1 MSHQNKVS
9 IDLIQDYQTLI
20 GFSSDMIIFF
30 GLSGKRTISTSQ
42 HVYELS
48 AAGILVINPFVH
60 YRLECLEPGSLLALK
75 VPQDIL
81 QMAGLEHSW
90 IDCYAANDFLGE
102 DKKYCQLRSLY
113 AQIFQVYCKATN
125 KNYSTVLLNTIHF
138 LTFLSEDFSINLSM
152 GTSLGNHKF
161 DLDRYARILQYIHG
175 HWREPLSLADI
186 ALQEHLSVGYMT
198 RFFRKYAGI
207 TFTEYLSEL
216 RLKNAAYE
224 LSTHDASI
232 TDIAYDFGFRNVN
245 SFISQFKKKYG
256 VTPKKYQQSEQ
267 RRRIEVYTGA
277 KTEPG
282 EDCFATLI
290 RYLPEDTAQT
300 FSFKTQI
307 EDIHIS
313 ASFKSEKKALRHTW
327 RRIVNVGYARDLLL
341 EEIRERLKQAQSEIG
356 FEHLRFHGIFDDD
369 MHVYFETTQHQPF
382 FNFAYVDMVLDFAIE
397 LDLKPFVEL
406 SFMPE
411 LLAKNKNVIFDRKSY
426 FSIYNDLSKWKL
438 LIQSFIRHCITRYGN
453 GAVREWKFTTI
464 GSAPFSFRFT
474 TLDTYLEFFR
484 ETQKAVKEV
493 DEQLSFGGPGGVA
506 SFLWERNGF
515 SNFIEY
521 AIEQR
526 CVPDFIC
533 IQAYPHLTVEED
545 VDFLPL
551 TLSQA
556 SSPAIISKDEH
567 FTRTLLQDLKKR
579 LTQYGLQKMPVWIE
593 EWNSTLW
600 QRDISGDTCYKAAWL
615 VKNLCENYDEAES
628 FGYWLLSDLLEERTD
643 YSRVFHGGYGLFT
656 LNGIPKSSW
665 YAMRFLR
672 MLGNVCIASGDGWMI
687 TKNGSDLQII
697 LSHYCHYSDLY
708 QFRYQALS
716 DPYQAYSVFKEDGI
730 LQYQI
735 CLYDLPQGKYLMK
748 QYSITK
754 DHGSAFDRWLAMGA
768 IDYPRP
774 QEISYLKTVSLPACH
789 EKYIDIQGRFQIHES
804 LAEHE
809 VKLYLLEKMG

>member
-138 LTFLSEDFSINLSM
+138 LTFLSENFSINLPM

-356 FEHLRFHGIFDDD
+356 FEYLRFHGIFDDD

-411 LLAKNKNVIFDRKSY
+411 LLAKNKNVIFDRKH
-426 FSIYNDLSKWKL
+426 
-438 LIQSFIRHCITRYGN
+438 RCTRGTN
-453 GAVREWKFTTI
+453 E
-464 GSAPFSFRFT
+464 
-474 TLDTYLEFFR
+474 
-484 ETQKAVKEV
+484 
-493 DEQLSFGGPGGVA
+493 
-506 SFLWERNGF
+506 
-515 SNFIEY
+515 
-521 AIEQR
+521 
-526 CVPDFIC
+526 
-533 IQAYPHLTVEED
+533 
-545 VDFLPL
+545 
-551 TLSQA
+551 
-556 SSPAIISKDEH
+556 
-567 FTRTLLQDLKKR
+567 
-579 LTQYGLQKMPVWIE
+579 
-593 EWNSTLW
+593 
-600 QRDISGDTCYKAAWL
+600 
-615 VKNLCENYDEAES
+615 
-628 FGYWLLSDLLEERTD
+628 
-643 YSRVFHGGYGLFT
+643 
-656 LNGIPKSSW
+656 
-665 YAMRFLR
+665 
-672 MLGNVCIASGDGWMI
+672 
-687 TKNGSDLQII
+687 
-697 LSHYCHYSDLY
+697 
-708 QFRYQALS
+708 
-716 DPYQAYSVFKEDGI
+716 
-730 LQYQI
+730 
-735 CLYDLPQGKYLMK
+735 MK
-748 QYSITK
+748 
-754 DHGSAFDRWLAMGA
+754 
-768 IDYPRP
+768 
-774 QEISYLKTVSLPACH
+774 
-789 EKYIDIQGRFQIHES
+789 
-804 LAEHE
+804 
-809 VKLYLLEKMG
+809 

>member
-356 FEHLRFHGIFDDD
+356 FEYLRFHGIFDDD

>member
-138 LTFLSEDFSINLSM
+138 LTFLSENFSINLPM

-356 FEHLRFHGIFDDD
+356 FEYLRFHGIFDDD

-382 FNFAYVDMVLDFAIE
+382 F
-397 LDLKPFVEL
+397 
-406 SFMPE
+406 
-411 LLAKNKNVIFDRKSY
+411 
-426 FSIYNDLSKWKL
+426 
-438 LIQSFIRHCITRYGN
+438 
-453 GAVREWKFTTI
+453 
-464 GSAPFSFRFT
+464 
-474 TLDTYLEFFR
+474 
-484 ETQKAVKEV
+484 
-493 DEQLSFGGPGGVA
+493 
-506 SFLWERNGF
+506 
-515 SNFIEY
+515 
-521 AIEQR
+521 
-526 CVPDFIC
+526 
-533 IQAYPHLTVEED
+533 
-545 VDFLPL
+545 
-551 TLSQA
+551 
-556 SSPAIISKDEH
+556 
-567 FTRTLLQDLKKR
+567 
-579 LTQYGLQKMPVWIE
+579 
-593 EWNSTLW
+593 
-600 QRDISGDTCYKAAWL
+600 
-615 VKNLCENYDEAES
+615 
-628 FGYWLLSDLLEERTD
+628 
-643 YSRVFHGGYGLFT
+643 
-656 LNGIPKSSW
+656 
-665 YAMRFLR
+665 
-672 MLGNVCIASGDGWMI
+672 
-687 TKNGSDLQII
+687 
-697 LSHYCHYSDLY
+697 
-708 QFRYQALS
+708 
-716 DPYQAYSVFKEDGI
+716 
-730 LQYQI
+730 
-735 CLYDLPQGKYLMK
+735 
-748 QYSITK
+748 
-754 DHGSAFDRWLAMGA
+754 
-768 IDYPRP
+768 
-774 QEISYLKTVSLPACH
+774 
-789 EKYIDIQGRFQIHES
+789 
-804 LAEHE
+804 
-809 VKLYLLEKMG
+809 